1 MPRVI
6 KKYENRKLYDL
17 EAKRYV
23 RLSDLAGLIRSG
35 AEVVVIDNHTG
46 QDVTAQTLAKLIGE
60 SAGQGEPLLPGQLL
74 HEVVRGGGRLMASG
88 VNQAVRG
95 SLELMGLPRG
105 IRREMAHLRRR
116 LEKLEAI
123 VNELSKEESN
133 GGDNSGHLRDTR
145 NASD

>member
-23 RLSDLAGLIRSG
+23 RLRDVADLIRSG
-35 AEVVVIDNHTG
+35 AEVVVIDNCTG
-46 QDVTAQTLAKLIGE
+46 QDVTAQTLAKFIGE

-74 HEVVRGGGRLMASG
+74 HEMVRRGGRLMASG
-88 VNQAVRG
+88 VDQAVRG

-105 IRREMAHLRRR
+105 IRQEMAQLRER

-123 VNELSKEESN
+123 VNELSKEESH
-133 GGDNSGHLRDTR
+133 GGDNGGHVRGTR
-145 NASD
+145 GTGG